1 MRRAHPIKKELITG
15 ASKIC
20 QILLIKRTFKINP
33 YLEYQFKPCPHLA
46 QQHTSQPQLAVE
58 RILKQLGFACLF
70 LFYVGV
76 LFCFCFTWV
85 FLKNDLK
92 GS

>member
-58 RILKQLGFACLF
+58 RILKQLGI
-70 LFYVGV
+70 
-76 LFCFCFTWV
+76 FCFVFVLPGCFS
-85 FLKNDLK
+85 KII
-92 GS
+92 